1 MLDSLSIYLISKTTK
16 YVILRIPVPIIL
28 VQKDFEL
35 KLNTLVQNSVK
46 ITAEQQMKNI
56 ICYMQLI
63 LPFFF
68 PVRLKKRKK
77 ESMFISHFLKSEELS
92 LSS

>member
-1 MLDSLSIYLISKTTK
+1 MSPVVLDSLSIYLISKTTK

-68 PVRLKKRKK
+68 SSKTEEEKKRVNVY
-77 ESMFISHFLKSEELS
+77 KSLPKV
-92 LSS
+92 